1 MTVAYSKI
9 CDRCAGAMVFNGRIS
24 LPPQTIYQCESC
36 GNQKWE
42 PEGAPPYQ
50 PHAIKLDQP
59 QAQQQQQQQQQP
71 KSQAQHDADENH
83 DARRLHSGLRGGGE
97 DK

>member
-1 MTVAYSKI
+1 MTVANSKI

-42 PEGAPPYQ
+42 PEGALPYQ
-50 PHAIKLDQP
+50 PRAIKLDQP
-59 QAQQQQQQQQQP
+59 QVQQQQQQQQP
-71 KSQAQHDADENH
+71 KSEAQHDADENH

>member
-1 MTVAYSKI
+1 MTVANSKV
-9 CDRCAGAMVFNGRIS
+9 CDRCAGAMVFDGRIS
-24 LPPQTIYQCESC
+24 LPPQTIYKCESC

-42 PEGAPPYQ
+42 EEGAPPYQ
-50 PHAIKLDQP
+50 RRAIKPDQP
-59 QAQQQQQQQQQP
+59 QAQQQQQPQP
-71 KSQAQHDADENH
+71 KSEAQHEADETD